1 MKKWKRRWL
10 AGTLAVVMTCTVLLT
25 GGSAAFAAS
34 DGTGQVKKEAE
45 GAGKSTEEHM
55 EENKE
60 EAKEGAV
67 LEDLTLQQGEAFDI
81 EKDFRGI
88 TLKDKETAVF
98 QESLGE
104 DGKKVEFDINRPGT
118 YQCAYLIKPEKGEAY
133 RLTRTV
139 TVTPREARTTGADAG
154 KKDTG
159 SDEEGE
165 ADPKADPKPAPQAEE
180 VPEEAKISE
189 EGVFLAVVPAAMQNS
204 RAGASLVKGENIYYP
219 SDLGDYLTAWFHVN
233 GKIAYC
239 VESSKASPPSADYV
253 ANVYESNVALQKAL
267 YYGYGGPGDLTGE
280 YLKRFD
286 DSVKYILTH
295 LAASYAY
302 AGAEA
307 AFTGCYQSGLEAYG
321 VMDYINY
328 LNSQEAPPKAALS
341 ITPGKQEAYESGDIQ
356 RTDKFKLSGDHR
368 NYITLSLPKDVA
380 YHNGSDKITEGKV
393 KIPGG
398 TSFYFSAPKT
408 VYGTWKSGT
417 LNGQMGSQWK
427 TLVVSTGGST
437 QDIGYGEFYEE
448 PEASVSF
455 SVKWLDLAKVKV
467 IKADS
472 ATGVN
477 LSGAVFGLYA
487 DKACRNL
494 IKKMPATDEKGASEV
509 EITKTQDTVYLK
521 EISVPSGYK
530 ISAAVTNIKLEAG
543 KTTTQ
548 KVDNE
553 EQKGK
558 ITIKK
563 TGEVLTGVTGKEG
576 SLSFD
581 YTAVPFEKAGYH
593 IYAAEDIISQDKKTK
608 IHKAGDLVDTLT
620 TAADGS
626 AASKELHLGKYRVV
640 EQKAP
645 ADLVIG
651 KTEADRTKY
660 VTLSYAGQT
669 AELAAGE
676 AAYVNDRP
684 GVQVQAVK
692 RSENDSETLK
702 GAIFGLYAAED
713 IKGKDGTVLVKADTL
728 IEQAAS
734 DGDGLSR
741 FQSDLPVNHRYV
753 VREIQAP
760 PLYYMSTDEFA
771 FDYVYKD
778 DKTYTYTFT
787 HTFLN
792 KEVRGEVH
800 VSKIDQDAQDYIS
813 QGDAS
818 LDGAV
823 YGLYAA
829 EDIKHPNG
837 KAGTVHKKDAL
848 VAQGTIKE
856 GKVDFTDLYLGNYYV
871 KEISPGEGYLLSE
884 ESYPVEVGYEGQEV
898 AIVHRNVTVKETVKR
913 QAFELIK
920 ISEDGEQTETD
931 LVEGA
936 GFKVF
941 LISQLKGVKDG
952 SLKPANGTA
961 FLPED
966 FIGYDYSQDEAASY
980 YENGEKRSVEE
991 LFTDKKGYL
1000 RSPEIPYGAY
1010 VVFESTTPK
1019 DLQTV
1024 NPFLVTVKEDS
1035 RKPQPWRIFDD
1046 RPIQFYFKVIK
1057 EDAQTHKPV
1066 LSNHAKYKIYDV
1078 KKEAYVSMKV
1088 RYPQAKTIDVF
1099 ETNDEGYLL
1108 TPEQLKMGT
1117 YRIEEAEAPKL
1128 YVQPGHENAL
1138 LDGGTAIPLNQLDT
1152 KGSYQKAPKEAITI
1166 TVDANTAHEVE
1177 EGTGR
1182 YIIVVH
1188 QENDE
1193 AVGSLT
1199 IKKTG
1204 EFFTGA
1210 RKIQDKIA
1218 EKVKNGLA
1226 GAVNAVSEL
1235 FGGGE
1240 VLKESEGY
1248 AFQYEKGPA
1257 AGVKFSVFAADT
1269 IYTPDGQKEE
1279 SGGRIVLYE
1288 KDALVAELVTGEDG
1302 TVTLN
1307 NLPVG
1312 RYYLAETDAGGHN
1325 FVIDPEKK
1333 EFEIKYQGQETAVDY
1348 VSMELENKRQQVE
1361 LELIKTSKETKE
1373 PVKGAVF
1380 GLYAEADMK
1389 NAAGEVVVKADELL
1403 SKAVSDADGKVKFDI
1418 DLPNAKYYAKELEA
1432 APGYLL
1438 SKETWPLDAAYDPQV
1453 ERISLKVEA
1462 ANQPTVTEI
1471 SKTDITDGKEVPGA
1485 KMQILTED
1493 KKVVE
1498 EWTSADKP
1506 HKAYALAPGNY
1517 VLHEEAAPKGYRVVS
1532 DVPFEV
1538 KETAEVQ
1545 KVTMKDERPD
1555 GQLLIKKVDAG
1566 NQAPLEGVEFEL
1578 SNKVTGEVVQKLVTG
1593 KDGTVKSKKL
1603 PSALYKDGKYVE
1615 PIVYVLK
1622 ETKPLKG
1629 YEASK
1634 EETEVVFAYKDDK
1647 TKVIEVSK
1655 EIKNTRKPGVEAP
1668 KTGDMT
1674 NLWLP
1679 AAAAVLALA
1688 GIVVVI
1694 LRMRKKRKS

>member
-10 AGTLAVVMTCTVLLT
+10 AGTLAVVMTCMALLT
-25 GGSAAFAAS
+25 GGSAASAAS
-34 DGTGQVKKEAE
+34 DGTGQIKKETE
-45 GAGKSTEEHM
+45 DAGKSTEENK

-60 EAKEGAV
+60 EKAGTV
-67 LEDLTLQQGEAFDI
+67 LEDLIIQQGEDFDI
-81 EKDFRGI
+81 EKDFKGI
-88 TLKDKETAVF
+88 TLQEKETATF
-98 QESLGE
+98 LEALGE
-104 DGKKVEFDINRPGT
+104 EGTKVEFDVNRPGT
-118 YQCAYLIKPEKGEAY
+118 YRCVYQIKPDQGEPY
-133 RLTRTV
+133 QLTRNI
-139 TVTPREARTTGADAG
+139 TVTPREEKTAGQEKKDPGAD
-154 KKDTG
+154 D
-159 SDEEGE
+159 DGE
-165 ADPKADPKPAPQAEE
+165 ADPKSD
-180 VPEEAKISE
+180 VPPEIEEAEAAME
-189 EGVFLAVVPAAMQNS
+189 EGVFLSVVPAAMQNS
-204 RAGASLVKGENIYYP
+204 RAAASLEKGENIYYP
-219 SDLGDYLTAWFHVN
+219 SDLGSYLTAWFHVN

-239 VESSKASPPSADYV
+239 VESNKSSPPSADYV
-253 ANVYESNVALQKAL
+253 ANVYESNLALQKVL

-302 AGAEA
+302 AGADV

-341 ITPGKQEAYESGDIQ
+341 ITPGSQKAYESGQKQ
-356 RTDKFKLSGDHR
+356 RTDNFKLNGDHR
-368 NYITLSLPKDVA
+368 NYVSLPLPKDVT
-380 YHNGSDKITEGKV
+380 YHSGSDSKTGGKV
-393 KIPGG
+393 KISGG

-408 VYGTWKSGT
+408 VFGNWESGT
-417 LNGQMGSQWK
+417 LKGQMGSQWK

-437 QDIGYGEFYEE
+437 QDISYGEFYDE
-448 PEASVSF
+448 PEADVSF
-455 SVKWLDLAKVKV
+455 SVRWLDLAKVKV
-467 IKADS
+467 KKADKE
-472 ATGVN
+472 TGVD
-477 LSGAVFGLYA
+477 LSGAVFGIYA
-487 DKACRNL
+487 DKACKTL
-494 IKKMPATDEKGASEV
+494 LKKMPATDKNGASEV
-509 EITKTQDTVYLK
+509 EIAKTQDTVYLK
-521 EISVPSGYK
+521 EISVPNGYK
-530 ISAAVTNIKLEAG
+530 ISTVVTNIKLEPG

-581 YTAVPFEKAGYH
+581 YTAVPFEKAQYN
-593 IYAAEDIISQDKKTK
+593 IYAAEDIIGQDKKTK

-626 AASKELHLGKYRVV
+626 AVSKELHLGKYRVV

-669 AELAAGE
+669 AELASGE

-684 GVQVQAVK
+684 GVQVQVVK

-702 GAIFGLYAAED
+702 GAVFGLYAAED
-713 IKGKDGTVLVKADTL
+713 IKGKDGTVLVKDNTL
-728 IEQAAS
+728 IEQVTS
-734 DGDGLSR
+734 DGEGIAK
-741 FQSDLPVNHRYV
+741 FQSDIPVNHRYV

-800 VSKIDQDAQDYIS
+800 VSKIDRDAQDYIS

-829 EDIKHPNG
+829 EDIIHPNG

-848 VAQGTIKE
+848 VAQGTIKD

-898 AIVHRNVTVKETVKR
+898 AIVHRNVTVLEHVKK

-920 ISEDGEQTETD
+920 ISEDGEQTETE
-931 LVEGA
+931 LIEGA
-936 GFKVF
+936 GFKIF

-952 SLKPANGTA
+952 SLKPGNGTA
-961 FLPED
+961 FVPED
-966 FIGYDYSQDEAASY
+966 FIGYDYGQDETAFY
-980 YENGEKRSVEE
+980 YEDGKKVSVEE
-991 LFTDKKGYL
+991 QYTDKKGYL
-1000 RSPEIPYGAY
+1000 CSPELPYGKY

-1019 DLQTV
+1019 DMQTIK
-1024 NPFLVTVKEDS
+1024 PFLVTINEDS
-1035 RKPQPWRIFDD
+1035 RKPQPWRVFDD
-1046 RPIQFYFKVIK
+1046 RPIQFYFKIIK
-1057 EDAQTHKPV
+1057 EDAQTHKSV
-1066 LSNHAKYKIYDV
+1066 LSNHAKYKIFDV
-1078 KKEAYVSMKV
+1078 EKEAYVSMKV
-1088 RYPQAKTIDVF
+1088 RYPKPETIDVF
-1099 ETNDEGYLL
+1099 ETNDEGYLQ

-1117 YRIEEAEAPKL
+1117 YRIEEVEAPQL
-1128 YVQPGHENAL
+1128 YVQPGHENSL
-1138 LDGGTAIPLNQLDT
+1138 VDGETSIPLNQLDT
-1152 KGSYQKAPKEAITI
+1152 KGSYQKTPKEAITI
-1166 TVDANTAHEVE
+1166 TVDSNTAHEVE
-1177 EGTGR
+1177 EGTGK

-1210 RKIQDKIA
+1210 QKIQDKIA

-1235 FGGGE
+1235 FGGEE
-1240 VLKESEGY
+1240 VVKESEGY

-1279 SGGRIVLYE
+1279 SGNRIVLYE

-1312 RYYLAETDAGGHN
+1312 KYHLAETDAGEHN

-1361 LELIKTSKETKE
+1361 LELLKSSRETKE
-1373 PVKGAVF
+1373 PVEGAVF
-1380 GLYAEADMK
+1380 GLYAGEDMK

-1403 SKAVSDADGKVKFDI
+1403 SKAVSDAEGKVKFDI
-1418 DLPNAKYYAKELEA
+1418 DLPNGRYYAKELEA

-1438 SKETWPLDAAYDPQV
+1438 SEETWPLDVVYDPEV
-1453 ERISLKVEA
+1453 ERISLKVEI

-1471 SKTDITDGKEVPGA
+1471 SKTDITDEKEVPGA
-1485 KMQILTED
+1485 KLQILTED

-1506 HKAYALAPGNY
+1506 HTIYALAPGKY
-1517 VLHEEAAPKGYRVVS
+1517 VLHEEAAPKGYLVVS

-1538 KETAEVQ
+1538 KETGEVQ
-1545 KVTMKDERPD
+1545 KVTMKDDRPD
-1555 GQLLIKKVDAG
+1555 GQLLLKKVDAE
-1566 NQAPLEGVEFEL
+1566 NSAPLEGVEFEL
-1578 SNKVTGEVVQKLVTG
+1578 RNKATGEVVQKLVTG
-1593 KDGTVKSKKL
+1593 KDGTIKSEKL

-1622 ETKPLKG
+1622 ETKPLEG

-1647 TKVIEVSK
+1647 TRVNEVSK

-1668 KTGDMT
+1668 KTGDT
-1674 NLWLP
+1674 TDFWLP
-1679 AAAAVLALA
+1679 AAVVALSLA
-1688 GIVVVI
+1688 GITVVL
-1694 LRMRKKRKS
+1694 LRMRKKKKS